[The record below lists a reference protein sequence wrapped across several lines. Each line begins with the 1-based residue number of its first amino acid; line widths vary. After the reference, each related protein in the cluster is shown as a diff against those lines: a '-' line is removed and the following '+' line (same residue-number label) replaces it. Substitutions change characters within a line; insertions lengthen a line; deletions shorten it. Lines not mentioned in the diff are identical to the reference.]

1 MSRREEVDQALDAA
15 MRHSYTQEEYTEA
28 IDTIARN
35 LADEIDALR
44 EENERLDR
52 KRLENALA
60 ARRYLKKAHEE
71 RAAYA
76 VLLESHEIILDAL
89 TESDDK
95 LAAAIDRD
103 ERFDCLAA
111 ENADLRRELDELSR
125 EIVAAHFANATLE
138 KLREVVPEGRMQCLK
153 CDSTIDPNYLGCGD
167 WRCEDCER
175 ELSQFDII
183 DAFRDILYPKE
194 TA

>member
-1 MSRREEVDQALDAA
+1 MSRREEVDQAL
-15 MRHSYTQEEYTEA
+15 SV
-28 IDTIARN
+28 IDWKYDDYEGNWYAVLPLART

-60 ARRYLKKAHEE
+60 ARRYLGKLHEE

-95 LAAAIDRD
+95 LKAVIDRD

-125 EIVAAHFANATLE
+125 EIVAAHFANATLDA
-138 KLREVVPEGRMQCLK
+138 LRDVVREYDDEWQDWEP
-153 CDSTIDPNYLGCGD
+153 GD
-167 WRCEDCER
+167 LRR
-175 ELSQFDII
+175 LII
-183 DAFRDILYPKE
+183 AAHAILYPKE
-194 TA
+194 TDHVLGE